1 MLNHMSCESCMS
13 KCEPVLAFCSF
24 PLCRNKAASE
34 CVCAY
39 LGRSLAMCLLKPS
52 SLRHNASSPIK
63 LVFAM
68 RLRLSNVSSQRV
80 CVTQCVLAMRLR
92 HPMRL
97 QNAPAPAHASCLFLT
112 NASSQCRCVFRS
124 FCHTSRGPRNVCI
137 IIHLP
142 ILQAIA
148 YIYVCVYTHTC
159 RVRHLHRDSK
169 TLLTGCSCSLQP
181 KFDGDHG
188 AELFGRPQLHLRG
201 HRVQDLRLRQG
212 VNI

>member
-1 MLNHMSCESCMS
+1 MS

-68 RLRLSNVSSQRV
+68 RLRLSNVSSQCV

-92 HPMRL
+92 HPMRI
-97 QNAPAPAHASCLFLT
+97 Q
-112 NASSQCRCVFRS
+112 NASSECAC
-124 FCHTSRGPRNVCI
+124 
-137 IIHLP
+137 
-142 ILQAIA
+142 A
-148 YIYVCVYTHTC
+148 
-159 RVRHLHRDSK
+159 
-169 TLLTGCSCSLQP
+169 CSCVLPFFDERVFTMQMRLQVFLP
-181 KFDGDHG
+181 HSARTSQCMYYYIFTY
-188 AELFGRPQLHLRG
+188 FTS
-201 HRVQDLRLRQG
+201 
-212 VNI
+212 NILYLCLCIHTYM